1 MERWLFD
8 LFENGPTF
16 SQIASKLDN
25 IYLCLNCRKDKI
37 KRKRPWMAIFVK
49 RTLGPLKILFRFGF
63 PLIMKSR
70 RCVGRFM
77 FHVVVVVVI
86 VDVVVV
92 VEGPIR
98 RIRTEKM
105 VAWLLWIKKLL
116 EMKSKLNL
124 IVSFPHQLL

>member
-1 MERWLFD
+1 
-8 LFENGPTF
+8 
-16 SQIASKLDN
+16 
-25 IYLCLNCRKDKI
+25 
-37 KRKRPWMAIFVK
+37 MAIFVK

-77 FHVVVVVVI
+77 FDVVVVVI

-105 VAWLLWIKKLL
+105 VA
-116 EMKSKLNL
+116 
-124 IVSFPHQLL
+124 